1 MYAFARAAAC
11 VILLVAVAAAGCQLG
26 TRAVSREDAI
36 TAAKLGSQS
45 GPVSR
50 SDAKLVHYGTVREA
64 LGYRPGVQGQPSDSE
79 TVWAVAL
86 SPRSGAPRWIVV
98 IVRPRDGNVM
108 GYETRSGAAWPP
120 FWDGI

>member
-1 MYAFARAAAC
+1 VSAIARAAAC
-11 VILLVAVAAAGCQLG
+11 VILLAAVSSAGCQVG
-26 TRAVSREDAI
+26 PRAVSRQDAI

-50 SDAKLVHYGTVREA
+50 SDAKLVPYGTIREA
-64 LGYRPGVQGQPSDSE
+64 LGYPPGVQGQPSDSE

-98 IVRPRDGNVM
+98 IVRQTDGNVM
-108 GYETRSGAAWPP
+108 GYENRSGTAWPP
-120 FWDGI
+120 FWEGM